1 MPQPLAGVL
10 RNVAFAMQRF
20 DSTAGPVGKM
30 ALMLLPAA
38 TLLAYIASDRRCE
51 KEQRERATTLLKK
64 MYTQFCT
71 APGVSADWGIMS
83 TWFLRRFDVAYHDV
97 AMSWCEIGGII

>member
-1 MPQPLAGVL
+1 MAGVL
-10 RNVAFAMQRF
+10 RNVAFAKQRF

-51 KEQRERATTLLKK
+51 KEQREHAITLLKK
-64 MYTQFCT
+64 NGHDILHSQRSECGLGHFLHL
-71 APGVSADWGIMS
+71 VSASI
-83 TWFLRRFDVAYHDV
+83 RRCQPRHRHVAV
-97 AMSWCEIGGII
+97 